1 MDATPYTNIS
11 SGELL
16 RIADIAYQNVN
27 RLNEILRYWSAAPSE
42 VCRLR
47 DATAKLHDLLTDFS
61 RAQRNED
68 HGSANFKNVTPTL
81 GSDINYAASA
91 LDQLSKSLEF
101 VCNADVLETLRQS
114 KSTVRIKS
122 RWSMRRD
129 TIAVLQGQLDESSSR
144 LLARLMESN
153 VITKIDYGAGLE
165 SEQKYL
171 PWDHFTDAST
181 KYQDSMGVSTKSMV
195 GLPRRHRPPHTGR
208 DDVFAGTEIRNYANE
223 RKFQYLEQI
232 TSAITLSDGIVQ
244 QHANTKTWAETL
256 SPEFHDRTKG
266 GIKIACRC
274 QCHTTRGFQK
284 QSRWGLVA
292 FKSTLGLFS
301 LYFSGINKGGN
312 DRSHCTVSDCEYTCS
327 KPGTTVKVVYTFPTW
342 LFHAAITA
350 VFSNQNGSPE
360 MLLRVVRR
368 IHNSDV
374 DQWSIIR
381 DIRVGNVQSVRRAL
395 QTRQITIFDVM
406 GRDGMSLLNVAIL
419 DLQLDAF
426 KLLIQ
431 AGADIFHEDDNGRAP
446 CRDILT
452 HIYAR
457 SDVPLE
463 YRQELEASVPMDQ
476 IIEVAELSDLHR
488 AVMGINYLQL
498 DEFLPTVDDVNAV
511 DVFGRTAL
519 WYASSVGDAA
529 TVRALLAAGALPD
542 LGPDQGPLHIAARY
556 GHHDVVCL
564 LLDAGAEVDPGP
576 KWLSK
581 PLVLAATGG
590 SYEIVADLIRHGANV
605 NACDKQGSVALH
617 LAAGRNYVDIIKLL
631 VEAGAEIDCRDLSED
646 VPLMESLCYNSVE
659 AAMLL
664 LRLGADYNIPND
676 AKWGVLHH
684 LGGFSSLE
692 TIKTFTEKVH
702 LIAGLD
708 TRAQDVHGKTA
719 MQVCIE
725 RASRNRD
732 AGTVDAEL
740 IGAFANLLK
749 ALEDIDCSQGSDCEE
764 IYFDAE
770 Q

>member
-1 MDATPYTNIS
+1 MDTIPQTSTS
-11 SGELL
+11 SAEVL
-16 RIADIAYQNVN
+16 RIADIAYRNVN
-27 RLNEILRYWSAAPSE
+27 RLNEILRYWSSAPSE

-47 DATAKLHDLLTDFS
+47 DATAKLHDLLNSFW
-61 RAQRNED
+61 RAQRED
-68 HGSANFKNVTPTL
+68 DNTSANSKNVTETL
-81 GSDINYAASA
+81 GSDIKFATSA
-91 LDQLSKSLEF
+91 LSHLTRSLDF
-101 VCNADVLETLRQS
+101 VCNPDVLNELRQS
-114 KSTVRIKS
+114 KSTIRIKS
-122 RWSMRRD
+122 RWSMRREMMS
-129 TIAVLQGQLDESSSR
+129 VLQGQLDESSHR
-144 LLARLMESN
+144 LLARLMESK
-153 VITKIDYGAGLE
+153 VTTITDYDAGLE
-165 SEQKYL
+165 FEQKYL

-181 KYQDSMGVSTKSMV
+181 KFQDSMGISTKSMP
-195 GLPRRHRPPHTGR
+195 GISRNYDPPTTSQ
-208 DDVFAGTEIRNYANE
+208 DVIFAGSEVRNYVNE
-223 RKFQYLEQI
+223 RKFQYLEHV
-232 TSAITLSDGIVQ
+232 TSAITTYDSVL
-244 QHANTKTWAETL
+244 QHGNAKTWAEPWPHELDWNRDGMT
-256 SPEFHDRTKG
+256 S
-266 GIKIACRC
+266 ACRC
-274 QCHTTRGFQK
+274 QCHTTRGFQ
-284 QSRWGLVA
+284 QHSRWGLMA

-301 LYFSGINKGGN
+301 LYFRGTSKGGN
-312 DRSHCTVSDCEYTCS
+312 DRSACTVADCEYTCS
-327 KPGTTVKVVYTFPTW
+327 KPGTTIKVVYTFPTW

-395 QTRQITIFDVM
+395 QTRRITIFDVM
-406 GRDGMSLLNVAIL
+406 GRDGMSLLNVAVL
-419 DLQLDAF
+419 DLQLEAF

-457 SDVPLE
+457 SDVPLN

-476 IIEVAELSDLHR
+476 IIEAAELSDLHR

-529 TVRALLAAGALPD
+529 SVRALLAAGALPD

-556 GHHDVVCL
+556 GHHEVVCL

-590 SYEIVADLIRHGANV
+590 SYKIVAELIRHGANV

-617 LAAGRNYVDIIKLL
+617 LAAGRNYVDIIELL
-631 VEAGAEIDCRDLSED
+631 LEAGAEINCRDLSED
-646 VPLMESLCYNSVE
+646 VPLMEALCYNSVE
-659 AAMLL
+659 AALLL

-692 TIKTFTEKVH
+692 TIRIFTEKAH

-732 AGTVDAEL
+732 AGTVDSEL
-740 IGAFANLLK
+740 MGAFANLLK
-749 ALEDIDCSQGSDCEE
+749 AVEAVDHRPGSDCEE
-764 IYFDAE
+764 EFFDAE